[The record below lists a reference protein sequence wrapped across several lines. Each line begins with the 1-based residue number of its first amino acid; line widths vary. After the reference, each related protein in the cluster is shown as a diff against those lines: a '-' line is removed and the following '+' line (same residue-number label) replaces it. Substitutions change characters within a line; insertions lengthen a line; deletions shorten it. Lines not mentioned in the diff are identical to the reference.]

1 MQPEKH
7 FKVVVSYLN
16 ARNIFIHILL
26 YLQDDEKMDFGD
38 PFTEIPGKKR
48 FFVDIFY
55 ILISLFFA
63 LTVFEAVSLHLFSDS
78 ASSPPETP
86 SGTKHLIHTSDLKPS
101 YDDLAHIFD
110 SDDSDRDDPGHVSA

>member
-1 MQPEKH
+1 MK
-7 FKVVVSYLN
+7 KW
-16 ARNIFIHILL
+16 IL
-26 YLQDDEKMDFGD
+26 
-38 PFTEIPGKKR
+38 EILSQKYQVKNKIS
-48 FFVDIFY
+48 VDKF
-55 ILISLFFA
+55 LFLFFA

-110 SDDSDRDDPGHVSA
+110 SDDSDKDDPEHVSA

>member
-1 MQPEKH
+1 M
-7 FKVVVSYLN
+7 N
-16 ARNIFIHILL
+16 
-26 YLQDDEKMDFGD
+26 LQDDEKMDFGD
-38 PFTEIPGKKR
+38 PFTEIPGKKQD
-48 FFVDIFY
+48 FCWWIF
-55 ILISLFFA
+55 ISVFLFFA

-110 SDDSDRDDPGHVSA
+110 SDDSDKDDPEHVSA